1 MRSRTPAVKLKNA
14 RKHSASSQK
23 WLLRQLNDPYVH
35 ASKQKGYRS
44 RASFKL
50 LEIDEKYKIFHAHA
64 RVLDL
69 GCAPGG
75 WLQVAVER
83 ITKNTPM
90 ALHPGQIVGV
100 DLLDVDPI
108 ANVTIIKGD
117 FLDPEIAKTVMSS
130 LGGPASIVLSD
141 MAASSTGHSP
151 TDHLRIMALLEA
163 AFESAVSV
171 LKPGG
176 AFIGK
181 VLQGGTTNELLVK
194 LKQSFKKVSHFKP
207 KASRKDSAETYVVAL
222 HFKGQTPHAT

>member
-1 MRSRTPAVKLKNA
+1 MRSRTPTVKLKNA

-50 LEIDEKYKIFHAHA
+50 LEIDEKFKLFHANA

-75 WLQVAVER
+75 WLQIAMER
-83 ITKNTPM
+83 LTKNGAI
-90 ALHPGQIVGV
+90 ALQPGQIVGV

-108 ANVTIIKGD
+108 PNVTIIKGD
-117 FLDPEIAKTVMSS
+117 FLDPDIAANVMSS
-130 LGGPASIVLSD
+130 LGGPASVVLSD
-141 MAASSTGHSP
+141 MAASSTGHAS

-163 AFESAVSV
+163 AYECAVTV
-171 LKPGG
+171 LEPGG
-176 AFIGK
+176 AFVGK

-222 HFKGQTPHAT
+222 HFKGQASNAS